1 MINCFS
7 YSWYNKNIT
16 RAEAEN
22 LLKKEV
28 LICYYIMFVFYKA
41 LGIKLLAFSMML
53 LTQCAL
59 RLAMLAA
66 ARWHLQNACALA
78 YECMSLTR
86 KKMLHNQNVDFGC
99 ELPAERT

>member
-28 LICYYIMFVFYKA
+28 VICYYIMFVFYQEQ
-41 LGIKLLAFSMML
+41 KLL
-53 LTQCAL
+53 
-59 RLAMLAA
+59 
-66 ARWHLQNACALA
+66 
-78 YECMSLTR
+78 E
-86 KKMLHNQNVDFGC
+86 
-99 ELPAERT
+99 